1 MPLKFID
8 YNEKPTYIATV
19 VFYQKNENKI
29 SSFLRKTGI
38 TKGYSLEISKADEY
52 RIRAFIPSNTQK
64 ISVVR
69 ACFRECLRLVHKQ
82 GHGEMF
88 FEFLPRVDNIK
99 SAEVFMALAEY
110 AEKSNINV
118 YVSVTGSGREA
129 RRLRLYDLICNII
142 EKDIKISASLDAECM
157 YEDVPAV
164 YENECRELKLAKKTQ
179 ASYCAIPSLSLEDML
194 RNMDEGF
201 AKTLFEYIDEKGIS
215 DVECYKRSNVS
226 KKTFSKIKCD
236 PDYKPSKTTV
246 LSFAIGLKLDIE
258 KTNRLL
264 KTVGMSLS
272 GSNKF
277 DIIIEYFIR
286 SGDYGDI
293 FDVND
298 TLYKFDQSLL
308 GA

>member
-1 MPLKFID
+1 M
-8 YNEKPTYIATV
+8 
-19 VFYQKNENKI
+19 
-29 SSFLRKTGI
+29 
-38 TKGYSLEISKADEY
+38 
-52 RIRAFIPSNTQK
+52 
-64 ISVVR
+64 
-69 ACFRECLRLVHKQ
+69 
-82 GHGEMF
+82 
-88 FEFLPRVDNIK
+88 
-99 SAEVFMALAEY
+99 
-110 AEKSNINV
+110 
-118 YVSVTGSGREA
+118 
-129 RRLRLYDLICNII
+129 RLYDRIRNII
-142 EKDIKISASLDAECM
+142 EKDIEVSESLDADCIHEEEP
-157 YEDVPAV
+157 YV
-164 YENECRELKLAKKTQ
+164 YENECRELKPAKKIQ
-179 ASYCAIPSLSLEDML
+179 ASCRAIPPLSLEDML

-236 PDYKPSKTTV
+236 PDYKPSKVTV

>member
-1 MPLKFID
+1 MSLIFTD
-8 YNEKPTYIATV
+8 SHEEVRYCASV
-19 VFYQKNENKI
+19 SFYRKNENKF
-29 SSFLRKTGI
+29 SSFLRRTGI
-38 TKGYSLEISKADEY
+38 ARGYSLEISKYDVY
-52 RIRAFIPSNTQK
+52 RIRAFLPSDTQK
-64 ISVVR
+64 ISVIT
-69 ACFRECLRLVHKQ
+69 ACFRKCLALVRKK
-82 GHGEMF
+82 GHGEVV
-88 FEFLPRVDNIK
+88 FESLPCITGIK
-99 SAEVFMALAEY
+99 KAEVFMALAEC
-110 AEKSNINV
+110 AEKSRIKV
-118 YVSVTGSGREA
+118 YVCVVESGREK
-129 RRLRLYDLICNII
+129 RSLRFFDQIRNMI
-142 EKDIKISASLDAECM
+142 EKDTEVSESLNADCIHEEEP
-157 YEDVPAV
+157 YV
-164 YENECRELKLAKKTQ
+164 YENECCELKPAKKIQ
-179 ASYCAIPSLSLEDML
+179 ASYRAIPPLSLEDML

-236 PDYKPSKTTV
+236 PDYKPSKVTV
-246 LSFAIGLKLDIE
+246 LSFAIGLRLDIE